1 MNDIL
6 RKFIS
11 VSRKLSCIGG
21 NNQLYDC
28 SALKRFR
35 AIKSYKQKMP
45 STKLLHHAAGKLI
58 TTQITIQLLELE
70 FHCYIFRQTQ
80 KGVS

>member
-28 SALKRFR
+28 SALKRFIR
-35 AIKSYKQKMP
+35 IP
-45 STKLLHHAAGKLI
+45 LLH
-58 TTQITIQLLELE
+58 
-70 FHCYIFRQTQ
+70 F
-80 KGVS
+80 